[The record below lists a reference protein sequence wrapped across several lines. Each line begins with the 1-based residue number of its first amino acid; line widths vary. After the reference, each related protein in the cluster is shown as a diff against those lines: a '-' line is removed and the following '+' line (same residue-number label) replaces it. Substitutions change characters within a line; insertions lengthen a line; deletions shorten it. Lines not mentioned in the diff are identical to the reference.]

1 MTLLFL
7 VLILFSLNLNKSFI
21 IFGLTILF
29 IFQMITEYKF
39 LIFAKKH
46 FGLKMLLFSLFG
58 IQVINIGILLGVIY
72 FFLQIF
78 KLKKC

>member
-39 LIFAKKH
+39 LIFAKKR
-46 FGLKMLLFSLFG
+46 FGLKMLFFSLFG
-58 IQVINIGILLGVIY
+58 IQVINIGILFGVIY

-78 KLKKC
+78 RLKKC